1 MFKSPSIIR
10 KVNRLKRH
18 NRIRSRVIG
27 VAELPRL
34 SVYRSNKH
42 LILQLIDDASSKT
55 LVSARDQELD
65 KKIKA
70 TEDKTARVAKGF
82 ALGEVLAAKAVKAG
96 IKKVVFDRGGYL
108 YHGVVKAVAD
118 GARSGGLEF

>member
-1 MFKSPSIIR
+1 MFKSPSITR
-10 KVNRLKRH
+10 KINRLKRH

-27 VAELPRL
+27 VSELPRL

-42 LILQLIDDASSKT
+42 LILQLIDDASGRT
-55 LVSARDQELD
+55 LASARDQELE

-70 TEDKTARVAKGF
+70 GEDKTARVAIGF
-82 ALGEVLAAKAVKAG
+82 ALGEALAVKAVKAG

-118 GARSGGLEF
+118 GARNGGLEF

>member
-1 MFKSPSIIR
+1 M
-10 KVNRLKRH
+10 KRH
-18 NRIRSRVIG
+18 NRIRSRVAG

-42 LILQLIDDASSKT
+42 LILQLIDDANSKT

-82 ALGEVLAAKAVKAG
+82 ALGEALAAKAVKAG